1 VLPVVSPLG
10 VDVAGGVYNVNADTV
25 AESLASALNARE
37 LLLVTEKGGLR
48 RGPDGDVVAECDRVL
63 YASGMED
70 GWITEGMR
78 VKLKVAFDAL
88 DHGVEAVWIV
98 GADDLDRRE
107 TATRVLA

>member
-1 VLPVVSPLG
+1 
-10 VDVAGGVYNVNADTV
+10 
-25 AESLASALNARE
+25 
-37 LLLVTEKGGLR
+37 
-48 RGPDGDVVAECDRVL
+48 
-63 YASGMED
+63 
-70 GWITEGMR
+70 MR